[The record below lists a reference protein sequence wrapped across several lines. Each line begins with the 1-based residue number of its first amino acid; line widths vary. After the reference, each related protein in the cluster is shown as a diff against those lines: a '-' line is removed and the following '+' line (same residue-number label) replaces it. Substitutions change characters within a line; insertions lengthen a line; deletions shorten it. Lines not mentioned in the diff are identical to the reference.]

1 MRSNTIFTAYLL
13 ALSAIAGYM
22 LSKASLVGRVGI
34 FLFYNEYAFLRTW
47 WKGTVLIFAVLLI
60 LFGIQYLLHKKA
72 NQIIARGTQ
81 VTALAL
87 AATGLLLTYMDF
99 RDDLAH
105 RWMGERFHIG
115 SYLFWIGWMSISLFL
130 LTKKKPAIPTRLDST
145 DSLIP

>member
-1 MRSNTIFTAYLL
+1 MRSNTLFTAYLL

-47 WKGTVLIFAVLLI
+47 WKGTLLIFAVLLI

-99 RDDLAH
+99 RDDLSH

-115 SYLFWIGWMSISLFL
+115 SYLFWIGWISISLFL
-130 LTKKKPAIPTRLDST
+130 LAKKKPAIPTRLDST